1 MLKSGKCRTSE
12 TDFFYVC
19 CLLSVVSHTRTTLE
33 FYLCV
38 QSERLDKWG
47 SCWRRYYQ
55 LETSFYISDLAE
67 SVIRR
72 ITENSFWKEN
82 FTNTL
87 GGSKE
92 AKKEDTKFLK
102 DVGKKVGSINLDKGK
117 AVASTGNPER
127 GTMVVGPGEGGGG
140 GGVGESE
147 VKGKVSNNVHP
158 SDKYTCNT
166 PHSTHE
172 RTNAPRLQTMLI
184 ILPRLT
190 ASHPTEK
197 LWLRSPATPWAGVV
211 RGICR
216 PLPIL

>member
-1 MLKSGKCRTSE
+1 
-12 TDFFYVC
+12 
-19 CLLSVVSHTRTTLE
+19 
-33 FYLCV
+33 V

-166 PHSTHE
+166 PHPTHE
-172 RTNAPRLQTMLI
+172 RTNAPRLQTIALNSPTVDRQSPNGKALAEISSDTLGRSSKRDMQAVTDIVKEMLFG
-184 ILPRLT
+184 
-190 ASHPTEK
+190 S
-197 LWLRSPATPWAGVV
+197 LRCSCNNNEGCSMVAE
-211 RGICR
+211 
-216 PLPIL
+216 